1 MKLNI
6 LKVIYLVCLFIL
18 IPKNIF
24 TQTPNPQSLL
34 EKWDRETSL
43 EDGTYTVKIIGEGP
57 ALTETDVML
66 FSHGKLE
73 RFFLFLNSQGEAK
86 SKFYSDS
93 NNNALYLSF
102 KNRAN
107 IFKLSMPESI
117 EKEFPETSFSYYE
130 LSGFQ
135 IEKTFTVENID
146 TYSTRDRKYWKINVV
161 PIVKNTYGKL
171 TLYSERD
178 TLNPYRIDFFSP
190 DNVLTKI
197 LRVRYGKI
205 SVESKDKKEEK
216 TIINEY
222 EMTFMENSE
231 KSFVKILS
239 LKTHPLPEKSLFNQK
254 NLTFINN

>member
-66 FSHGKLE
+66 FSNGKLE
-73 RFFLFLNSQGEAK
+73 RFFLFLNSQCEAK

-93 NNNALYLSF
+93 NNNGLYLSF

-107 IFKLSMPESI
+107 IFKL
-117 EKEFPETSFSYYE
+117 
-130 LSGFQ
+130 
-135 IEKTFTVENID
+135 
-146 TYSTRDRKYWKINVV
+146 
-161 PIVKNTYGKL
+161 
-171 TLYSERD
+171 
-178 TLNPYRIDFFSP
+178 
-190 DNVLTKI
+190 
-197 LRVRYGKI
+197 
-205 SVESKDKKEEK
+205 
-216 TIINEY
+216 
-222 EMTFMENSE
+222 
-231 KSFVKILS
+231 
-239 LKTHPLPEKSLFNQK
+239 
-254 NLTFINN
+254 